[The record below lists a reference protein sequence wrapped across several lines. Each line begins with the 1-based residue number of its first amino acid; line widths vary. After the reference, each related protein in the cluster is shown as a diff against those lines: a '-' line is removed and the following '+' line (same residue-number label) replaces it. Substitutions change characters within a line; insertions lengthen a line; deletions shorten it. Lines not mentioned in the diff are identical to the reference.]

1 MKLYLR
7 LDKYFWILILL
18 PLIFF
23 FSSLFVYFA
32 QDDFFLLHISQ
43 VTNLNDLITLFIPH
57 PEVVWYR
64 PLSSQIFFFISQS
77 LFGLRPFLYHL
88 MVMATHLITTVIFF
102 NLLLRLTKNRQ
113 LSFITAGFYSINQI
127 HTVSI
132 SWLAT
137 YSFILGPLCLTAYIY
152 YLYTKQYLKADVSF
166 LAGVLTTE
174 LFIVFTPLA
183 LFYDLLYRQ
192 PFDWWRY
199 TKFMLISLVVIILRL
214 VLFPTQLSSSLYTF
228 SETSFLQMIKFYM
241 LRLAG
246 MPLLFDT
253 LTPLL
258 KLLIV
263 IEVMVITGLL
273 LIGVYSCIRNHI
285 FLPRW
290 IHLFLLT
297 GGAGSIPFLLLP
309 EHVAP
314 YYVSF
319 TLIGVAPIIIWFIL
333 QVVPF
338 VNSKQWLVIC
348 SLFLIGNIVGVY
360 WTYQTHWIFRRAALA
375 HNLIVEKEFEQV
387 VGSEEY
393 ISLGAG
399 AAAQGFKDEH

>member
-246 MPLLFDT
+246 MPLRGWGRLPPRRESMCEPVPR
-253 LTPLL
+253 PLSPG
-258 KLLIV
+258 
-263 IEVMVITGLL
+263 TQPG
-273 LIGVYSCIRNHI
+273 
-285 FLPRW
+285 
-290 IHLFLLT
+290 
-297 GGAGSIPFLLLP
+297 
-309 EHVAP
+309 
-314 YYVSF
+314 
-319 TLIGVAPIIIWFIL
+319 II
-333 QVVPF
+333 
-338 VNSKQWLVIC
+338 
-348 SLFLIGNIVGVY
+348 
-360 WTYQTHWIFRRAALA
+360 
-375 HNLIVEKEFEQV
+375 
-387 VGSEEY
+387 
-393 ISLGAG
+393 
-399 AAAQGFKDEH
+399 